1 MATAV
6 VIEDNPVNMELA
18 ALLLHKAGHL
28 VMCAADAEAGV
39 VLACADSPDPVLMDV
54 PAL

>member
-1 MATAV
+1 MARAV

-18 ALLLHKAGHL
+18 ALLLRKVGHL
-28 VMCAADAEAGV
+28 VVCAADAETG
-39 VLACADSPDPVLMDV
+39 LALARADSPDPVLMDV

>member
-28 VMCAADAEAGV
+28 VMCAADVEAGV
-39 VLACADSPDPVLMDV
+39 AQACADFPDPVLMGA